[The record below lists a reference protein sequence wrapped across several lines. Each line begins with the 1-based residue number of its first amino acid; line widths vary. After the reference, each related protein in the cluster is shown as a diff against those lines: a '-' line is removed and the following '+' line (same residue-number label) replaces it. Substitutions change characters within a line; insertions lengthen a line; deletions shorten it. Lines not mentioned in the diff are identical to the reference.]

1 MASVPQSWGTSFG
14 HDPAELIDL
23 FLFTN
28 VFTFFFFTDVARVL
42 GLKRVI
48 TGAGALMCVGAFLRS
63 GVPFSGT
70 LPSYVMIQAGTVF
83 VGAARPFFQCTPPL
97 LSATWFGSEERALST
112 ATAINFNQVGIAAAF
127 IVGGPMGQDYGGLV
141 SYFSIISVLT
151 LLVVIG
157 AFLQATKRGRD
168 RGRRCNDDVQCYSAT
183 SGRTPV

>member
-1 MASVPQSWGTSFG
+1 MASVPQSWGTRFG

-70 LPSYVMIQAGTVF
+70 LPSYEMIQAGTVF

-112 ATAINFNQVGIAAAF
+112 ATAINFNQVGIAAAY

-141 SYFSIISVLT
+141 SYFSIISVFT

-168 RGRRCNDDVQCYSAT
+168 RGRRCNDDAQCYSAT